1 MQRGT
6 DIHAETEHYLKT
18 GEIRTGREY
27 GGEGDFRP
35 YVEALA
41 PHLPPPMHDELI
53 IEQRIDMRC
62 WDGGPRWLGFIDIGF
77 SAATPLQ
84 IKDIKS
90 TSDFRYAKTP
100 LELKD
105 NIQLNSYGRWVYHTT
120 PYRGEIELGHIYI
133 KTGTKVPKNPKVK
146 PVSVVT
152 DYDYV
157 MDYWEREMET
167 VREMQR
173 VAVEVEKAHDL
184 PPTISACGMYGGCPF
199 RSDCGLTTK
208 ELFNTGT
215 KKKGKEMGNSFL
227 SNLKKK
233 AATGNN
239 GVLSPDAPPRTTPK
253 PEETDDEPEMTAAEK
268 KAEKKKAAAEKKKA
282 AAEKKKAA
290 AAKKAEKEAAKAKNT
305 NTEDETEAKLDEK
318 PKAKT
323 KSKTKSKTNGTTT
336 RGFTLYIDCMPSKDV
351 NGDGIEPTLF
361 EDWFSPLVMAMNEEV
376 AEHKKLPSYLLLPY
390 SEEKAMVALAV
401 ADAVERLPP
410 SMVVSSGTPGAKD
423 ALAGLIPH
431 ATKVVRATR

>member
-6 DIHAETEHYLKT
+6 DIHGESEFYLKT
-18 GEIRTGREY
+18 GEIRDHEY
-27 GGEGDFRP
+27 GGEGNFRP

-41 PHLPPPMHDELI
+41 PHLPPPTHDELI
-53 IEQRIDMRC
+53 IEQRIDMDC
-62 WDGGPRWLGFIDIGF
+62 WPGGPKWLGFIDIGF
-77 SAATPLQ
+77 SAASPLQ

-133 KTGTKVPKNPKVK
+133 KTGTKVPKKPKVK
-146 PVSVVT
+146 PVSVIT

-157 MDYWEREMET
+157 MDYWEREMVT
-167 VREMQR
+167 VREMQC
-173 VAVEVEKAHDL
+173 AAGAKSAHEL

-199 RSDCGLTTK
+199 RGECGLTTK
-208 ELFNTGT
+208 ELFSVGT

-233 AATGNN
+233 AAEGGGGALNDTPN
-239 GVLSPDAPPRTTPK
+239 GVLSPDAPSRTTEVSDDDG
-253 PEETDDEPEMTAAEK
+253 PEKETAAAKKKRLAAEK
-268 KAEKKKAAAEKKKA
+268 KAAKAAEKEAAAAEKKAAKEAA
-282 AAEKKKAA
+282 AAEKKAAKAA
-290 AAKKAEKEAAKAKNT
+290 EKKAAKAAEKEPSSGAQKDGAKK
-305 NTEDETEAKLDEK
+305 E
-318 PKAKT
+318 
-323 KSKTKSKTNGTTT
+323 
-336 RGFTLYIDCMPSKDV
+336 FTLYIDCMPTKDV
-351 NGDGIEPTLF
+351 GRNNVEPTLF

-376 AEHKKLPSYLLLPY
+376 MESRKLPSYLLLPY
-390 SEEKAMVALAV
+390 SEEKAMVAIAV
-401 ADAVERLPP
+401 ADAIGRLP
-410 SMVVSSGTPGAKD
+410 SEMFVSSGTPGAKD